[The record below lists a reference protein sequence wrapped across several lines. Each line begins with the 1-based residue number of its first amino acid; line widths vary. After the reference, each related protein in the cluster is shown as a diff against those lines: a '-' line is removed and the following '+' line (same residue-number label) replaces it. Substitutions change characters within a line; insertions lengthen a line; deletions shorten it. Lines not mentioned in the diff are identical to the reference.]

1 MGGCYTLSVMS
12 ETTGIQTGSEAVA
25 LRFATVS
32 EVARRLRVSNMTVY
46 RLVKAGQLPAVR
58 VGRGYRIREE
68 DVLAYLED
76 RYMDAG

>member
-1 MGGCYTLSVMS
+1 MS
-12 ETTGIQTGSEAVA
+12 ETTGFQAGSDAVA

-68 DVLAYLED
+68 DVLTYLES

>member
-1 MGGCYTLSVMS
+1 MGGCYTLSIMT

-68 DVLAYLED
+68 DVLTYLEN